1 MSGADDAWAAW
12 IGRQETVSDLI
23 TAMPARALSATL
35 DRAPDG
41 AALGEPLPLPWHWLY
56 TLPVVRQS
64 QIGPDGHPQ
73 RGAFLPP
80 IPQPRRMWAGSRIS
94 LHRPLCIG
102 DAVARTSTIAAVK
115 TRSGRSG
122 TLVFVTVH
130 HTWRQQGAI
139 DAALEEWQ
147 DIVYRDPPA
156 DGEAA
161 PPQRADITADWTHTM
176 QPDPVLLMRYSALTF
191 NSHRI
196 HFDRPYATAVEGY
209 PSLVVH
215 GPLIATLLLDALQ
228 REKPRAQVRSFTFK
242 AVRPLF
248 EGRPFTLH
256 GATTGA
262 GALAL
267 WAADDEGHLAMQ
279 ANAELA

>member
-1 MSGADDAWAAW
+1 MSGADDAWADW

-35 DRAPDG
+35 DRASGG

-102 DAVARTSTIAAVK
+102 DTVARTSTIVAVK

-130 HTWRQQGAI
+130 HAWRRQGEA

-147 DIVYRDPPA
+147 DIVFRDPPA
-156 DGEAA
+156 AGEAA
-161 PPQRADITADWTHTM
+161 PPQRADITADWTHM
-176 QPDPVLLMRYSALTF
+176 VHPDPVLLMRYSALTF

-196 HFDRPYATAVEGY
+196 HVDRPYAMSVEGY

-228 REKPRAQVRSFTFK
+228 REKPRAQVRRFTFK